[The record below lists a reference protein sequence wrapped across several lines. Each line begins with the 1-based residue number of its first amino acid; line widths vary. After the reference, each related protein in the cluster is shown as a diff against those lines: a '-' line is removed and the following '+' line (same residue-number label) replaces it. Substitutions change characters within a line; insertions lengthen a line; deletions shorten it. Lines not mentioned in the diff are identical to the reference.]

1 MICPRKCGG
10 KMVCEPNYT
19 DSGKWFGWHCLI
31 CGEILDPVIAENR
44 KWSMSRAQR
53 IQENRRIGRVVQWEV
68 R

>member
-1 MICPRKCGG
+1 MSCPRCGG

-19 DSGKWFGWHCLI
+19 ESGIWWGWRCLF

-44 KWSMSRAQR
+44 KWSMSRASR
-53 IQENRRIGRVVQWEV
+53 ISQNRRIGRVVQWEV